1 MPYISE
7 TERNNI
13 HEDLCYE
20 GIAFTPEN
28 AGELNYLVSEMIN
41 NYLRKKGVRYA
52 NINEMIGA
60 LECCKLELY
69 RVIAAPYEDE
79 KADEN
84 GEVYTA
90 LDDEDSDGY

>member
-1 MPYISE
+1 MPYIPQ
-7 TERNNI
+7 TQRNDV
-13 HEDLCYE
+13 HEDLCAE
-20 GIAFTPEN
+20 GIDFTPEN
-28 AGELNYLVSEMIN
+28 AGELNYLVSELVN
-41 NYLRKKGVRYA
+41 NYLRKKGVSYA
-52 NINEMIGA
+52 NVNEMIGA

-90 LDDEDSDGY
+90 LDDEDNDDY